1 MGGAIEPSLLVCIA
15 GLYCNNWSKANS
27 YPLAQSL
34 TNPDSL
40 ILLYIAFLA
49 TDAFTATH
57 LADDLGGAAKAP
69 GEADAETDAEKVTGI
84 ALKIIDDLISEAGT
98 LVEDPGYSEV
108 KSKAGEYVQ
117 EM

>member
-1 MGGAIEPSLLVCIA
+1 LLVCIA
-15 GLYCNNWSKANS
+15 GLHCSDWSKANS
-27 YPLAQSL
+27 HPTAQSL

-49 TDAFTATH
+49 TDDFTATH
-57 LADDLGGAAKAP
+57 LTDDPGSAANAP
-69 GEADAETDAEKVTGI
+69 GEADAETDAEKITGI
-84 ALKIIDDLISEAGT
+84 ALKIIDDLINEAGT
-98 LVEDPGYSEV
+98 YVEDPEYSEV

>member
-1 MGGAIEPSLLVCIA
+1 MQDCTAD
-15 GLYCNNWSKANS
+15 WSKANS

-40 ILLYIAFLA
+40 ILLYIALLA

-57 LADDLGGAAKAP
+57 PADDLGSAAKAL
-69 GEADAETDAEKVTGI
+69 GEADAGTDAEKVTSI
-84 ALKIIDDLISEAGT
+84 ALKIIDDLISEAGVF
-98 LVEDPGYSEV
+98 VEDPEYSEV

>member
-1 MGGAIEPSLLVCIA
+1 MQCS
-15 GLYCNNWSKANS
+15 NWSKANS

-34 TNPDSL
+34 ANPDSL
-40 ILLYIAFLA
+40 ILLYIAILA
-49 TDAFTATH
+49 TDAFIATH
-57 LADDLGGAAKAP
+57 LADDLGGVAKPP

-98 LVEDPGYSEV
+98 FVEDPEYSEV
-108 KSKAGEYVQ
+108 KSKVGEYVQ

>member
-1 MGGAIEPSLLVCIA
+1 VIEPSLLVCIA
-15 GLYCNNWSKANS
+15 GLHCNDWSNANS
-27 YPLAQSL
+27 YPIAQSL

-57 LADDLGGAAKAP
+57 LADDLGSVTNTP
-69 GEADAETDAEKVTGI
+69 DEADAETDAEKVTGI

-98 LVEDPGYSEV
+98 FVEDSEYSEV